1 MKNTKTNTSY
11 PQISVDIG
19 ELSLNIFRVGKSPLI
34 KAFDGPPNHHHIRA
48 THTHFTYEIFFVTSG
63 SLKLV
68 TTNSI
73 MEYKSSVL
81 IIPPKTKH
89 VSVPT
94 GGESYCLLFSFNGNP
109 SIAEQLNQGICELP
123 MNEEIAFYIK
133 KFTESTLENTYSSTV
148 NVKHL
153 AALIFNNVFNNLSS
167 TDLKICNNKKHASQH
182 INAIETYINSHIT
195 NSTSKKLA
203 LADVAKNVYLSPKQ
217 VSRIIVNEYGCTF
230 SNLITEKRLVVA
242 EAMLKNTDVKVS
254 EIANQTFF
262 GSEKYFYRVFKS
274 KYGMSPLKYRKEI
287 RILEK

>member
-19 ELSLNIFRVGKSPLI
+19 DLSLNIFRVGQTPLI
-34 KAFDGPPNHHHIRA
+34 KAFDGPPSYHHIKA

-68 TTNSI
+68 TDNSI

-81 IIPPKTKH
+81 IIPPKIKH

-94 GGESYCLLFSFNGNP
+94 GGESYCLLFSFNENP
-109 SIAEQLNQGICELP
+109 GIEEQLNQGICELP

-133 KFTESTLENTYSSTV
+133 KFTEKTLKNTRSAEID
-148 NVKHL
+148 VKHL
-153 AALIFNNVFNNLSS
+153 AALIFNNVFYNLKS
-167 TDLKICNNKKHASQH
+167 TASKIHTNKKHASEH

-262 GSEKYFYRVFKS
+262 GSEKYFYRVFKA